1 MDMLS
6 IDEVQYTMGL
16 WSYMDY
22 KLNWRLYVCVCVW
35 VGGCG
40 GCGGVSDAPANLL
53 RNIVL
58 EGVFRHDRTLIGL

>member
-22 KLNWRLYVCVCVW
+22 KLNWRLYVCVCVGGW
-35 VGGCG
+35 VG
-40 GCGGVSDAPANLL
+40 V
-53 RNIVL
+53 
-58 EGVFRHDRTLIGL
+58 EGVGVLVMPLQTFCAISFWKVYLDTTAH